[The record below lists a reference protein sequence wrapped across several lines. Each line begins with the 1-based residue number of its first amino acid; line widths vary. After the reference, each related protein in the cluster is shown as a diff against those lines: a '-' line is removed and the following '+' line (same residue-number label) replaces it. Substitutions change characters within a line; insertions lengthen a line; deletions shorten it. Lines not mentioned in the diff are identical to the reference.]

1 MRLPGTNLSNYMD
14 SLDHTAIA
22 RMGQKTRAAKEQA
35 DILAAGTE
43 GKGALITAGNSA
55 INDIMMD
62 ANDYAAGQAQQAGWF
77 DFGTDMAGLAVGT
90 IGQMNKPPT
99 YPGKTSDGYPLGRG
113 SDGSY
118 GGFGGQYGNFTPPT
132 LLPNGNYT
140 FG

>member
-90 IGQMNKPPT
+90 IGQMDFGNKSGADLYGFDPAGSQGNPFGVGAQPT
-99 YPGKTSDGYPLGRG
+99 GLPGGPA
-113 SDGSY
+113 
-118 GGFGGQYGNFTPPT
+118 FGGGRVP
-132 LLPNGNYT
+132 LNG
-140 FG
+140 